1 MTGLSVCG
9 TKASGTEA
17 TGSDPLTSASVN
29 IFVCWNGR
37 TSGSVLICT
46 FVFSEGIGA
55 TFVAAYGSGM
65 GIGKGG
71 VRGTLLSAGEAD
83 LARGVEVDG
92 FVRFAGD
99 GWTEDAAGEV
109 AFVFNAVIF
118 AASCN
123 MFVNFKKSTPLA
135 LRSCNMVLIL
145 SGSSCGFGGFSVAV
159 GTVVA
164 TAGAGAAAGAV
175 DATVFLVVRFPLS
188 SAFAAGFVVFGGF
201 CGGGVFFS
209 FFFCNFVESLSVSPS
224 LAVKFPINGSYSGLI
239 PHSSFP
245 RLPLASSPGFGP

>member
-1 MTGLSVCG
+1 MTGLSVGG
-9 TKASGTEA
+9 TKVSGTEA
-17 TGSDPLTSASVN
+17 RGSDPLTSDSVC
-29 IFVCWNGR
+29 IFVCWDGIA
-37 TSGSVLICT
+37 SGSVSICT
-46 FVFSEGIGA
+46 VVFSAGIGV

-71 VRGTLLSAGEAD
+71 VRGTLLPGGEAD

-92 FVRFAGD
+92 FVRFAGV
-99 GWTEDAAGEV
+99 GWTEDAAGEL

-145 SGSSCGFGGFSVAV
+145 SGFSCGFAGFSVAA
-159 GTVVA
+159 GTVVV
-164 TAGAGAAAGAV
+164 AAAAVAIAGAV
-175 DATVFLVVRFPLS
+175 DATVFLVVRLPLS
-188 SAFAAGFVVFGGF
+188 SVFIFPADFVVFGGF
-201 CGGGVFFS
+201 GGGGVFFS

-245 RLPLASSPGFGP
+245 RFPSSPGFGP